1 MFTKTSQATNMEGTL
16 TLVLAGTVAALV
28 VQAARGSH
36 LSPLRGLLSNPVPRL
51 ASRDSG
57 APATRRPLDRAA

>member
-1 MFTKTSQATNMEGTL
+1 MFTNSTQATNMEGAL

-28 VQAARGSH
+28 VRAARGSH
-36 LSPLRGLLSNPVPRL
+36 PSPLRGLLSNPVPRL

-57 APATRRPLDRAA
+57 ASATRRLLDRAA

>member
-1 MFTKTSQATNMEGTL
+1 MFTQSTQASSMEGAL

-36 LSPLRGLLSNPVPRL
+36 TSALRGLLSNPVPRL

-57 APATRRPLDRAA
+57 ASATRRPLDRAA